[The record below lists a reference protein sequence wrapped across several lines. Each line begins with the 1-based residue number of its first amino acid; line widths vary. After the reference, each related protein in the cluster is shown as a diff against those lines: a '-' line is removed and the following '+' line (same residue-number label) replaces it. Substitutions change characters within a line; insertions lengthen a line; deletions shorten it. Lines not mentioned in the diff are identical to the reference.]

1 MAARK
6 SARRAA
12 PKPVKVSETF
22 ERATEAVS
30 GIFSPDKDQRPDG
43 WLRILSAYAN
53 GGVPSRLDRPLMD
66 DRFTGP
72 RRNDQVKALLAIGM
86 NVEDS
91 CKAILKAAMDEH
103 RGEKHCNW

>member
-6 SARRAA
+6 SARKAA
-12 PKPVKVSETF
+12 PKPETASVV
-22 ERATEAVS
+22 ERATEVVS
-30 GIFSPDKDQRPDG
+30 GIFSQDKDQRPDG
-43 WLRILSAYAN
+43 WLRILNAYAK
-53 GGVPSRLDRPLMD
+53 GGVPERSDRQLMD
-66 DRFTGP
+66 DRFTGI

-91 CKAILKAAMDEH
+91 CKAILKAAMEEH

>member
-12 PKPVKVSETF
+12 PKPVKVSEAV
-22 ERATEAVS
+22 ERATEVVS